1 MSGETYK
8 ILIADDE
15 YWCREKLI
23 HMIDWKEYGLI
34 LQRPAQNGEEVLQRL
49 KENPPDILIT
59 DINMPY
65 VDGVELT
72 RKLREEYPEI
82 IVFVISGYDDF
93 DYVRA
98 TMKSGAI
105 NYLLK
110 PVSKIDL
117 ITALTEAMDILYEKR
132 KKQQLAQEQQK
143 KLQLVSSWLYDREY
157 SRLIDHKEN
166 SYAAGISL
174 EMNLDVAG
182 YSLMLLKL
190 HGLSDIPEEFV
201 GDMQVFS
208 YQMKKKICGI
218 IGEGDTK
225 IFHHVSKPNEFLVIS
240 DVLPKELKKDALM
253 CMRELE
259 NTLKV
264 PVTVAVSDHNYSMES
279 IYSAYVQAVTLLM
292 RRGYEHKST
301 LLFYDAEE
309 EKKQREEIYNF
320 FSEAEETQLTV
331 SLEQGNRR
339 RIVSLIADKLRK
351 ENRKYTYLEVKQA
364 IKQINNDMLHYAI
377 RLTDAQSMI
386 DLENMSDYVE
396 QELEHL
402 DMDSLLEKEEDFVD
416 SILQLGMSENAESVQ
431 NVVEQI
437 KRYVEEHYAE
447 DLSLSGLAQKYG
459 VDKSYLSRCFKQ
471 TTGKN
476 LIPYIT
482 QLRLEKG
489 KEMIRANDLSL
500 TEISYLIGYD
510 DYAYFNRTFRKM
522 EGMSPREYRT
532 RFEQTQEDEQ
542 DY

>member
-23 HMIDWKEYGLI
+23 HMIDWNEYGLI

-49 KENPPDILIT
+49 KEDPPDILIT

-72 RKLREEYPEI
+72 KKLREEYPEI

-93 DYVRA
+93 DYVKS

-117 ITALTEAMDILYEKR
+117 ITALTEAMDLLYEKR
-132 KKQQLAQEQQK
+132 EKQQLAQEQQK

-166 SYAAGISL
+166 FYATGISL

-182 YSLMLLKL
+182 YSLILLKL
-190 HGLSDIPEEFV
+190 HGLSDIPEEFA

-208 YQMKKKICGI
+208 YQVKKKIHKI
-218 IGEGDTK
+218 MGEGDTK
-225 IFHHVSKPNEFLVIS
+225 IFHHVSKANEFLVIS
-240 DVLPKELKKDALM
+240 NTLPVELRKDVLR
-253 CMRELE
+253 CMKELE
-259 NTLKV
+259 NALKV

-279 IYSAYVQAVTLLM
+279 IYSAYVQAITLLM
-292 RRGYEHKST
+292 RRNYEHKST
-301 LLFYDAEE
+301 VLFYDADEE
-309 EKKQREEIYNF
+309 RKQREVIHNF
-320 FSEAEETQLTV
+320 FSEEEELQLAV
-331 SLEQGNRR
+331 SLEQRNRR
-339 RIVSLIADKLRK
+339 HIMNLITGKLRQD
-351 ENRKYTYLEVKQA
+351 NRRYTYLEVKQA
-364 IKQINNDMLHYAI
+364 VKQINNDMLHYAI

-402 DMDSLLEKEEDFVD
+402 NIDSLLEKEEDFVE
-416 SILQLGMSENAESVQ
+416 SILQLGMSEDTESVQ

-437 KRYVEEHYAE
+437 KRYAEEHYAE
-447 DLSLSGLAQKYG
+447 NLSLSGLAQKYG

-482 QLRLEKG
+482 QLRMEKG
-489 KEMIRANDLSL
+489 KELIQKNDLSL

-510 DYAYFNRTFRKM
+510 DYTYFNRTFRKM
-522 EGMSPREYRT
+522 EGMSPREYRN
-532 RFEQTQEDEQ
+532 RFENRPEEES

>member
-34 LQRPAQNGEEVLQRL
+34 LQNPAQNGEEVLQRL

-72 RKLREEYPEI
+72 RTLREEYPEI

-93 DYVRA
+93 DYVKA

-117 ITALTEAMDILYEKR
+117 ITALTEAMDLLYEKK

-182 YSLMLLKL
+182 YSLILLKL
-190 HGLSDIPEEFV
+190 HGLSDIPEELA

-208 YQMKKKICGI
+208 YQMKKQLRGI
-218 IGEGDTK
+218 MGEGDIR

-240 DVLPKELKKDALM
+240 DALPKELKKKALM
-253 CMRELE
+253 CMNEME

-320 FSEAEETQLTV
+320 FNEAEESQL
-331 SLEQGNRR
+331 SIALEQGNRR
-339 RIVSLIADKLRK
+339 RIISLITDKIGQ
-351 ENRKYTYLEVKQA
+351 ENCKYTYLEIKQA
-364 IKQINNDMLHYAI
+364 MKQINNDMLHYAI
-377 RLTDAQSMI
+377 RLTDAQTMI

-396 QELEHL
+396 QELERL

-416 SILQLGMSENAESVQ
+416 SILQLGMAEDTDSVQ
-431 NVVEQI
+431 NVIEQI
-437 KRYVEEHYAE
+437 KRYAEEHYAE
-447 DLSLSGLAQKYG
+447 DLSLAGLAQKYS
-459 VDKSYLSRCFKQ
+459 VDKSYLSRCFKR

-489 KEMIRANDLSL
+489 KEMIRANELSL
-500 TEISYLIGYD
+500 TEISYQIGYD
-510 DYAYFNRTFRKM
+510 DYAYFNRIFRKM

>member
-65 VDGVELT
+65 VGGVELT
-72 RKLREEYPEI
+72 KKLREEYPEI

-117 ITALTEAMDILYEKR
+117 ITALTEAMDILYER
-132 KKQQLAQEQQK
+132 REKQQLAQQQQK

-208 YQMKKKICGI
+208 YQMKKKIYGI
-218 IGEGDTK
+218 MGEGDIR

-253 CMRELE
+253 CMKELE
-259 NTLKV
+259 NILKV

-309 EKKQREEIYNF
+309 EGKQREEIYNF
-320 FSEAEETQLTV
+320 FSETEENQLAV
-331 SLEQGNRR
+331 SLEQRNRR
-339 RIVSLIADKLRK
+339 RIVSLITDKLRK

-416 SILQLGMSENAESVQ
+416 SILQLGMSEDTESVQ
-431 NVVEQI
+431 NVVKQI

-510 DYAYFNRTFRKM
+510 DYAYFNRIFRKM

-532 RFEQTQEDEQ
+532 RFERTQEDEQ

>member
-65 VDGVELT
+65 VGGVELT
-72 RKLREEYPEI
+72 KKLREEYPEI

-117 ITALTEAMDILYEKR
+117 ITALTEAMDILYER
-132 KKQQLAQEQQK
+132 REKQQLAQEQQK

-208 YQMKKKICGI
+208 YQMKKKIYGI
-218 IGEGDTK
+218 MGEGDIR

-253 CMRELE
+253 CMKELE
-259 NTLKV
+259 NILKV

-309 EKKQREEIYNF
+309 ERKQREEIYNF
-320 FSEAEETQLTV
+320 FSETEENQLAV
-331 SLEQGNRR
+331 SLEQRNRR
-339 RIVSLIADKLRK
+339 RIVSLITDKLRK

-416 SILQLGMSENAESVQ
+416 SILQLGMSEDTESVQ

-510 DYAYFNRTFRKM
+510 DYAYFNRIFRKM

-532 RFEQTQEDEQ
+532 RFERTQEDEQ